1 MEKKRN
7 KLVFKC
13 LKQLDEQGYMTA
25 MMMLISTLLLGF
37 IFHLCHATMN
47 ERAFLDR
54 EEEQFKKHSLLV
66 LGMKDTISYIQ
77 KTDVETTEKTFTYEE
92 GTVHA
97 AIQSSPSEV
106 IYITLNGTT
115 QNETKVFAMFQYN
128 QTLKEVLEWSE
139 G

>member
-13 LKQLDEQGYMTA
+13 LIDLDEQGYMTA
-25 MMMLISTLLLGF
+25 MMMLVSTLLLAF
-37 IFHLCHATMN
+37 VFHLCYVTMN

-54 EEEQFKKHSLLV
+54 EEEQFKKQALLV

-77 KTDVETTEKTFTYEE
+77 KTGSVTTEKTFTYKE
-92 GTVHA
+92 GSVRA
-97 AIQSSPSEV
+97 VIQSSSSDV
-106 IYITLNGTT
+106 IHVTLSGTT
-115 QNETKVFAMFQYN
+115 QNATRVFALIQYN
-128 QTLKEVLEWSE
+128 QTLQEVVEWSE